1 MFWKKKQKNN
11 ITVELADNEQDY
23 RAAYRVKPTTELP
36 VELTLQEKI
45 CPIVNISGT
54 GCCFRSEEIADGAQ
68 LTGTIRIEGMVYPI
82 ALRVVAK
89 QIDLCRCQFIKTTAN
104 TENALHHYVL
114 KVQKSKIRG

>member
-1 MFWKKKQKNN
+1 MFWKKKQKSK

-23 RAAYRVKPTTELP
+23 RAAYRVKPSPDLP
-36 VELTLQEKI
+36 AELTLQART

-68 LTGTIRIEGMVYPI
+68 VTGTIRIEGVVYPI
-82 ALRVVAK
+82 TLRVVAK
-89 QIDLCRCQFIKTTAN
+89 QNDLCRCQFIKTSAN